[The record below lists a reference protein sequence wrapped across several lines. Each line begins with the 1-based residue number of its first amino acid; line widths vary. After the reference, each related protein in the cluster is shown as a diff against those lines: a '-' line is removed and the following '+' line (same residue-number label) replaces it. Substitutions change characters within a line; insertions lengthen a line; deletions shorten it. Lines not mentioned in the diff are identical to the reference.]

1 MWTKVWDFV
10 RETKMLQ
17 AGDRIVIAVS
27 GGADSVCLLK
37 VLTENQIDL
46 RLRAVHVHHG
56 LRGGEADQDAEFVR
70 EICKRVGVPLEV
82 VYRNVRE
89 YADRRGL
96 SEEEAGRILRYEALE
111 EAAGRWEQEAEGRG
125 EQEAERSAEQEAGRS
140 AEQEAGRRVG
150 QDTERK
156 SGQAEG
162 EKADEEGE
170 AKRSREKCSVSRPV
184 WIAVAHHQDDNAE
197 TILHHLLR
205 GSGLRGLSGMKAVQG
220 NRIRPLL
227 GVRRSEIVTYLRDS
241 GWSWCE
247 DSSNNSGA
255 YTRNRIRHE
264 LIPYMTEHINVR
276 AVENLLHAGELL
288 GQADQYLECQ
298 ADMVWRQYGR
308 VEAREDGRRER
319 VMIDREGFLAQEQLI
334 RSYLIRHM
342 LGLAAP
348 GQKDITA
355 KHIRQIGRLAEGAV
369 GGRCDLPGDLRAVR
383 TYQDLCL
390 ECNQEKRCL
399 EEMSVSLPMPGQES
413 VRFGDWEFRVFF
425 REKGAEIPKKEY
437 TKWFDYDRIKDTLS
451 IRCRQ
456 SGDFLILPGGGRKR
470 LNRFL
475 IDEKILREQRD
486 RIPVLTEGNQVLWV
500 VGYRISE
507 YYKIREATHTILQVD
522 FYGGKAYGR

>member
-125 EQEAERSAEQEAGRS
+125 EQEAERSAEQEAGRR
-140 AEQEAGRRVG
+140 AG

-437 TKWFDYDRIKDTLS
+437 TKWFDYDRIERSIVIRTRRPGDYLTVNAADQRKTLKAYF
-451 IRCRQ
+451 IDRKIPQKERDQICLVTD
-456 SGDFLILPGGGRKR
+456 GDHVIW
-470 LNRFL
+470 
-475 IDEKILREQRD
+475 I
-486 RIPVLTEGNQVLWV
+486 
-500 VGYRISE
+500 VGERISN
-507 YYKIREATHTILQVD
+507 YYKVGETTRTILSLTFEEDVQQISLHV
-522 FYGGKAYGR
+522 

>member
-10 RETKMLQ
+10 RETDMLQ

-56 LRGGEADQDAEFVR
+56 LRGGEADRDAEFVR

-111 EAAGRWEQEAEGRG
+111 EAARRWEQ
-125 EQEAERSAEQEAGRS
+125 
-140 AEQEAGRRVG
+140 
-150 QDTERK
+150 
-156 SGQAEG
+156 
-162 EKADEEGE
+162 
-170 AKRSREKCSVSRPV
+170 EKCSVSRPV

-276 AVENLLHAGELL
+276 AVENLLHAGELM
-288 GQADQYLECQ
+288 GQADQYLERQ

-308 VEAREDGRRER
+308 VEARESGRRGR

-355 KHIRQIGRLAEGAV
+355 KHIRQIDRLAEGAV

-383 TYQDLCL
+383 TYQELCL
-390 ECNQEKRCL
+390 ECNQEKQCL
-399 EEMSVSLPMPGQES
+399 EEMSVSLPAPGQES